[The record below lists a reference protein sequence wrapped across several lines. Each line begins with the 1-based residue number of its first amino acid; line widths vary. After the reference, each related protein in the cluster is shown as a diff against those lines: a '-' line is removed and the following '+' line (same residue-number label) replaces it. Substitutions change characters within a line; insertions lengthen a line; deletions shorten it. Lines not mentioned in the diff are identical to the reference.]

1 MKRGELHI
9 YIFYAD
15 VFVLQNMCMDYIA
28 LAGVNC
34 FLKRRKKLRV
44 LILVSFLG
52 SFISLFLQIGIKNA
66 GVRTILLHFVVN
78 TGMTC
83 FAFGWTGKR
92 AFLENWCFV
101 YLTILFLGGIMEW
114 EETIGF
120 STSFFWIKAI
130 LAAVTLSVV
139 TVYFMQKKNFMER
152 IYPVEI
158 LHKGKQIAIRGYWDS
173 GNLLVDPYVK
183 EPVNILQKEK
193 AEKLF
198 DRQTDY
204 MRLVPYASLGNLDGL
219 LEVYSVDAMYIWLGK
234 KKLELKP
241 AVVGIAKEDLFKGRE
256 YDMILQA
263 TVLERENGNAHE
275 INST

>member
-256 YDMILQA
+256 YDIILQA
-263 TVLERENGNAHE
+263 TVLEREMENAHE

>member
-1 MKRGELHI
+1 
-9 YIFYAD
+9 
-15 VFVLQNMCMDYIA
+15 
-28 LAGVNC
+28 
-34 FLKRRKKLRV
+34 
-44 LILVSFLG
+44 
-52 SFISLFLQIGIKNA
+52 
-66 GVRTILLHFVVN
+66 
-78 TGMTC
+78 
-83 FAFGWTGKR
+83 
-92 AFLENWCFV
+92 
-101 YLTILFLGGIMEW
+101 
-114 EETIGF
+114 
-120 STSFFWIKAI
+120 
-130 LAAVTLSVV
+130 
-139 TVYFMQKKNFMER
+139 MER

-204 MRLVPYASLGNLDGL
+204 MRLVLYASLGNLDGL

-256 YDMILQA
+256 YDIILQA
-263 TVLERENGNAHE
+263 TVLEREMENAHE